1 MKNLTKSQSNLY
13 ELTTERIKI
22 TQGMLSKK
30 VEEIDLTRI
39 KDIKM
44 EQSLGQRALGI
55 GNVEVITTDPTAPVF
70 TLEDVSEPQKV
81 KETIRVA
88 VREEKQRRRVT
99 FREEV

>member
-1 MKNLTKSQSNLY
+1 VKNLTKSQSNLY
-13 ELTTERIKI
+13 ELTTERLKI

-39 KDIKM
+39 KDIKV

-55 GNVEVITTDPTAPVF
+55 GNVKVITTDPTAPIF
-70 TLEDVSEPQKV
+70 TLEDVSAPQKV
-81 KETIRVA
+81 KEMIRA
-88 VREEKQRRRVT
+88 AAREEKERRRVR